1 MNTVQSVVE
10 PERIRAIFRTCSIA
24 GIEQEQAQG
33 SGHEQ
38 AVNLK
43 EHSMINPNTH
53 VEQPV
58 LISESVVEALTA
70 TTLAIS
76 GFLALLIFA
85 AV

>member
-1 MNTVQSVVE
+1 
-10 PERIRAIFRTCSIA
+10 
-24 GIEQEQAQG
+24 
-33 SGHEQ
+33 
-38 AVNLK
+38 
-43 EHSMINPNTH
+43 MINPNTH